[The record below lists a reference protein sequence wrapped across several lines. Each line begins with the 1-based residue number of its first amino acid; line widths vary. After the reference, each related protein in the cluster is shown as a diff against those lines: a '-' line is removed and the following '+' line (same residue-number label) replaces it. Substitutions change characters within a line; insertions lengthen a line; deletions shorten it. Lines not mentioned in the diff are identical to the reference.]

1 MNTTVMAP
9 RPTAKL
15 LETLSPRFTLAH
27 DNWMADGD
35 RFLRPVAD
43 ADATFRERWGAI
55 RHVEDQ
61 LLKRFQVERLLLGE
75 LRAFL
80 TPEMNERLWMQADRL
95 TRLLGTFGRLGRQRE
110 SARELAHTT
119 RELLEAL
126 RLWYA
131 EIELAAGGIQAS
143 DLSREGIRLLAE
155 LDPARCGWVDAQ
167 V

>member
-1 MNTTVMAP
+1 MHATAVAPQPNPRVPDTLGPKFTV
-9 RPTAKL
+9 
-15 LETLSPRFTLAH
+15 AH

-43 ADATFRERWGAI
+43 ADATFWERWAAV
-55 RHVEDQ
+55 RYAEDQ
-61 LLKRFQVERLLLGE
+61 LLPRFQVERILLAE

-80 TPEMNERLWMQADRL
+80 TPEINERLWMQADRL

-119 RELLEAL
+119 RDLLEAL

-131 EIELAAGGIQAS
+131 AIELAAGGIRWN
-143 DLSREGIRLLAE
+143 DVSREGIQLLAE
-155 LDPARCGWVDAQ
+155 LNPTRCGWADAHM
-167 V
+167 

>member
-1 MNTTVMAP
+1 MPVTAMGSEPNTRVT
-9 RPTAKL
+9 
-15 LETLSPRFTLAH
+15 ETLGTRFTVAH

-43 ADATFRERWGAI
+43 ADATFWERWAGM
-55 RHVEDQ
+55 RYVGDQ
-61 LLKRFQVERLLLGE
+61 LLPRFQVERILLVE

-95 TRLLGTFGRLGRQRE
+95 TRLLGAFGRLGRQRE
-110 SARELAHTT
+110 SARELALTT
-119 RELLEAL
+119 RELLEAF

-131 EIELAAGGIQAS
+131 EIELAAGGIRWS
-143 DLSREGIRLLAE
+143 DVSREGIRLLAE
-155 LDPARCGWVDAQ
+155 LDPTRCGWADAH